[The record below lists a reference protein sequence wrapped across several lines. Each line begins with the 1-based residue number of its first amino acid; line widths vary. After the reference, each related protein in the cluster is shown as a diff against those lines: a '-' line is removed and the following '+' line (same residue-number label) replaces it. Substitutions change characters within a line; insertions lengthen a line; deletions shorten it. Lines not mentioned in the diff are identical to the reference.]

1 METKPNPQAPRAPK
15 SLRLAVW
22 ALACALG
29 FAAFSTSS
37 LKHSADTANAELA
50 AFSQNG
56 VVVAAGP
63 ALAVGPQ
70 ARAPQAPTTSSAC
83 NVAGTPL
90 SAGEEWTLNG
100 EEGQARQQCVN
111 LLVNK
116 FCPSQDK
123 CDPDHFLPMNRWR
136 DQLDSLLVTNT
147 GWFSGVSTSI
157 QSSIGSFF
165 MSIAILIWSLISTL
179 AGFSARLNLLTG
191 EAGARINDMFL
202 VISDAI
208 TKSGLMALVIGLAL
222 FTIIRQVFRWRG
234 GAAPGIF
241 TTLLTLLLPLGLL
254 AAVTTGAN
262 KAGKSEDGKTTNA
275 STVVMSPLW
284 LATTGSNLAAL
295 PAAAINLGIDET
307 RNEAFGSDKYSHPSC
322 YAYTQVLTQAYE
334 QSWKRKYNDASA
346 LAGMQ
351 AVNMLW
357 NEAFLTFYNNG
368 QFQNTYSG
376 SRITCHILDG
386 ASVTPVEQ
394 AIVGAAAGYPAPR
407 NAQNLSTT
415 FRTSASP
422 GDDKRA
428 VAPYFDMSADFASF
442 NKRAYLMHWGAC
454 VFKGGDVTSEKSWYI
469 DPAWGS
475 YDKAIRCNRW
485 YQTTHADFTNSSSGY
500 EKILTYE
507 GESSGKLMSHASVAA
522 SVAKYEAAI
531 NGATSC
537 TLPDNPNVCLP
548 GVVNGQTIQRES
560 ISGAGKTIAAT
571 ASGSVAGWIFSGLMA
586 LLTALL
592 YAYVLGGLFGGLMIA
607 KIGAGLLL
615 ALLPGILLLV
625 ALPTK
630 QGRPSSPGMKLLKT
644 LIGWM
649 ATAAIISV
657 MISLFVLV
665 ISVIRSLLGSDR
677 TGFMFLISP
686 IISMYFVHFLMKSV
700 GMGSL
705 ISTNP
710 ASTFA
715 ASAGLALGSAKA
727 ASSGRVSDM
736 KKGSQ
741 SLNKVR
747 ESGSKWQQKHH
758 KSKQRREQVRNKAR
772 KTGSSYADLKRNDA
786 DFARWDSSSSKAES
800 LMFAWQARRGQR
812 DAEGKSRRS
821 KADRGETLAEKTK
834 QKGRQRL
841 RDAKDGASDTF
852 HRERAR
858 ETKDERAERKKNFA
872 LDKKKT
878 IDDFAKDPAA
888 NKQLGDVAAN
898 ADILADKASTKDE
911 ADARTN
917 AGVNAAIAQAGR
929 GSLDKTDSKDLE
941 MARNADIAKNP
952 KAYRAMM
959 ESERAESLGLID
971 ASGGLLVA
979 KSASGSPMNV
989 MGFDRANDKGK
1000 TIGAVTSHSE
1010 EFVAVAAEARRL
1022 QAAGNLTESI
1032 VMPTGSP
1039 YEGQRYQVS
1048 SEMRSMGAEG
1058 RTAAQVLYAQEMG
1071 VQARDIITNAS
1082 GTMIA
1087 VSPASGDRAYYGTR
1101 LTVASSADQ
1110 LVEVA
1115 RSPLQHLPP
1124 NVVSS
1129 IAKLPPHGQQAAYEV
1144 LLSHFSESGQSADA
1158 LTLMGVN
1165 ESAVKAAHSAGPEAV
1180 AALFENKQVQISP
1193 ALQRAALAEGYA
1205 AKSAITADSVTI
1217 SAVSSTAH
1225 SASRSMNQAT
1235 DLVES
1240 LGPLVENLRQAED
1253 PAVQQRC
1260 FEEMMT
1266 VYEHVGVVQA
1276 AAMVCDSAASGSM
1289 DVDSDAIAAFT
1300 AQRTAHAASQR
1311 AHFASAGNDPAAR
1324 TKAIQ
1329 DIYKDVATKH
1339 LQAGQVTSASI
1350 ERVAESV
1357 GVKSR
1362 TGEGV
1367 KRSIRRRVNPRFR
1380 TRFS

>member
-1 METKPNPQAPRAPK
+1 METKPNPQAPRAPRAPK

-37 LKHSADTANAELA
+37 LKQSADTANAERA
-50 AFSQNG
+50 AFSQSA
-56 VVVAAGP
+56 VVVAANTEI
-63 ALAVGPQ
+63 AIGPQ
-70 ARAPQAPTTSSAC
+70 SFAPQAPTTSSAC
-83 NVAGTPL
+83 NVAGTTL
-90 SAGEEWTLNG
+90 NAGQEWTLNS
-100 EEGQARQQCVN
+100 ARQQCVN
-111 LLVNK
+111 LLVDK
-116 FCPSQDK
+116 FCPSATK

-136 DQLDSLLVTNT
+136 DQLDTLLVTNT

-157 QSSIGSFF
+157 QSSMGSFF

-208 TKSGLMALVIGLAL
+208 TQSGLVALVIALAL
-222 FTIIRQVFRWRG
+222 FTVIRQVFRWRG

-241 TTLLTLLLPLGLL
+241 TTMLTLLLPLGLL

-262 KAGKSEDGKTTNA
+262 KAGESKDGKTNA
-275 STVVMSPLW
+275 SSVVMSPLW
-284 LATTGSNLAAL
+284 LATTGSNLAAI
-295 PAAAINLGIDET
+295 PASAINLGIDET
-307 RNEAFGSDKYSHPSC
+307 ANEAFGSDRYSHPSC
-322 YAYTQVLTQAYE
+322 YAYTQVLTKAYE
-334 QSWKRKYNDASA
+334 QSWKRKYNDDSA
-346 LAGMQ
+346 LAGLQ

-386 ASVTPVEQ
+386 ASVSPLEQ

-407 NAQNLSTT
+407 KASEIANA
-415 FRTSASP
+415 FKTSASL
-422 GDDKRA
+422 GDDKREI
-428 VAPYFDMSADFASF
+428 APYFDMSADFASF

-454 VFKGGDVTSEKSWYI
+454 VFKGDTVTSASSWYI

-475 YDKAIRCNRW
+475 YDDKLQCHSW
-485 YQTTHADFTNSSSGY
+485 YQATHDAFTKTGSY
-500 EKILTYE
+500 KQKLTFE
-507 GESSGKLMSHASVAA
+507 GWSSGKMMGRAGEASRVAN
-522 SVAKYEAAI
+522 YEKAIATGAA
-531 NGATSC
+531 C
-537 TLPDNPNVCLP
+537 TLPNNTNVCLP
-548 GVVNGQTIQRES
+548 GVVNGKSMQRET

-686 IISMYFVHFLMKSV
+686 IVSMYFVHFLMKSV

-715 ASAGLALGSAKA
+715 ASAGLAVGSAKA

-741 SLNKVR
+741 GLNKVR
-747 ESGSKWQQKHH
+747 DAGSKWQQKNH

-772 KTGSSYADLKRNDA
+772 KTGSSYGDMKRNDA

-800 LMFAWQARRGQR
+800 LVFAWSARRGQR
-812 DAEGKSRRS
+812 DAAGKSRRS

-834 QKGRQRL
+834 QQGRRKL
-841 RDAKDGASDTF
+841 RDAKDATADTF

-858 ETKDERAERKKNFA
+858 KTKDERSERKKNFSF
-872 LDKKKT
+872 DKKKT
-878 IDDFAKDPAA
+878 IDDFAHDAEA
-888 NKQLGDVAAN
+888 NQNVKDVAAN
-898 ADILADKASTKDE
+898 ADILAGKASTKAE
-911 ADARTN
+911 ADARTD
-917 AGVNAAIAQAGR
+917 AGSRAVI
-929 GSLDKTDSKDLE
+929 DKVGKGQLSEADSKDLE
-941 MARNADIAKNP
+941 MTRNADIAKNP
-952 KAYRAMM
+952 KAYRAMI
-959 ESERAESLGLID
+959 EAERAESLGLVD
-971 ASGGLLVA
+971 SSGGLLVA
-979 KSASGSPMNV
+979 SSTTGVKTSV
-989 MGFDRANDKGK
+989 MGFDRADDKGAMV
-1000 TIGAVTSHSE
+1000 GSVASHSD

-1022 QAAGNLTESI
+1022 QAAGNLTDSI
-1032 VMPTGSP
+1032 VMPTGSA

-1058 RTAAQVLYAQEMG
+1058 RTSAQVLYAQEMG
-1071 VQARDIITNAS
+1071 VQPRDVITNAA

-1087 VSPASGDRAYYGTR
+1087 VSPAAGDRAYHGTR
-1101 LTVASSADQ
+1101 LTVASSPDQ

-1124 NVVSS
+1124 NVVGS

-1144 LLSHFSESGQSADA
+1144 LLTHFSEGGQSADA
-1158 LTLMGVN
+1158 LALMNVS
-1165 ESAVKAAHSAGPEAV
+1165 ESAVKAAHAAGPEAV

-1205 AKSAITADSVTI
+1205 AKSAITADSTSI

-1225 SASRSMNQAT
+1225 TASRSMNQAT
-1235 DLVES
+1235 DLVER
-1240 LGPLVENLRQAED
+1240 LGPLVQNLRPAED

-1276 AAMVCDSAASGSM
+1276 AALVCDSAASGSM
-1289 DVDSDAIAAFT
+1289 DVDSDAVASYAQQRSSHVATQRAAF
-1300 AQRTAHAASQR
+1300 AG
-1311 AHFASAGNDPAAR
+1311 AGNDPAAR
-1324 TKAIQ
+1324 TRVLQ

-1339 LQAGQVTSASI
+1339 LQAEQVTTASI

-1357 GVKSR
+1357 DISSR
-1362 TGEGV
+1362 AGEGV
-1367 KRSIRRRVNPRFR
+1367 KRSVRRRVNPRFR
-1380 TRFS
+1380 TRFPGK